1 MGEFMEDRWERWLDK
16 WVGGAI
22 AESTYTE
29 GKFIIRVRISF
40 QRMLSLPQKGDGY
53 EELK

>member
-1 MGEFMEDRWERWLDK
+1 MNLWK
-16 WVGGAI
+16 IGGKDGWINGWGGI
-22 AESTYTE
+22 AESTYGG

-40 QRMLSLPQKGDGY
+40 QRMFPQKGDGY